1 MQQLLQQQHQAV
13 QTSFSDSGVNVA
25 DKSEQVD
32 QIENGE
38 EIAAEEQDGEN

>member
-13 QTSFSDSGVNVA
+13 QTNTSYTDSATDVA

-32 QIENGE
+32 PSENGLE
-38 EIAAEEQDGEN
+38 NSEEEQNG